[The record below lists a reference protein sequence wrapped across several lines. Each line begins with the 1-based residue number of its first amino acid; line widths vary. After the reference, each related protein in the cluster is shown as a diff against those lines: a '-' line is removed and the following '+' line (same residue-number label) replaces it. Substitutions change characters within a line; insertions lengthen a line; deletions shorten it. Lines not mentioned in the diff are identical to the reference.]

1 MSKGQEGRV
10 AMTATEVGYRWEAMV
25 ERLNKSLKASCDVY
39 GEALI
44 KYLIEKELDSKD
56 KDKEV

>member
-1 MSKGQEGRV
+1 
-10 AMTATEVGYRWEAMV
+10 MTATEVGYRWEAMV